1 MEGEVLRDDQWERI
15 KPFVP
20 GGLKGKRG
28 PRSNG
33 RRFIDALLW
42 MTRSGARWRDLP
54 ERFGPYRSVKRRYY
68 RWIEMG
74 VLNRIFEAAPAA
86 VKRVARMTQAN
97 ERAVRNRFDGKNGE
111 NLVTLIQHSN
121 AVFGVVLGLSQRS
134 QFAIGVGLSDLR
146 LHLIAAVAAIDA
158 AQAEPL

>member
-1 MEGEVLRDDQWERI
+1 LEAVLEGEVLRDDQWERI

-42 MTRSGARWRDLP
+42 MARSGARWRDLP
-54 ERFGPYRSVKRRYY
+54 ERFGPYQSVKRRYY

-74 VLNRIFEAAPAA
+74 VLDKVFE
-86 VKRVARMTQAN
+86 
-97 ERAVRNRFDGKNGE
+97 
-111 NLVTLIQHSN
+111 
-121 AVFGVVLGLSQRS
+121 
-134 QFAIGVGLSDLR
+134 
-146 LHLIAAVAAIDA
+146 AVAAEPDLEWAMLDA
-158 AQAEPL
+158 TVIRAHAQAAGARLKKGARTPRRLAALAAASGPSCMSA